1 MTERVSFVN
10 SAQPGVT
17 VLRVANSRRLWT
29 YVHERLCVTIVRS
42 GHGRWRSRGR
52 DHDIEARKLM
62 LMQPG
67 DVHVT
72 TAVEGCAS
80 FDALFVDPALIQ
92 DWFGDSLRGPR
103 LCELPSSVETAPV
116 TRAFQAI
123 LSGPDWRLDAGRV
136 AEPLMGALRLL
147 LESERSGTLRELP
160 ECERRLRRARD
171 TIVERYRSE
180 PFETVSMSQIARGLD
195 VDYFWLLRHFAA
207 HFHVTPY
214 QFAMRVRMARAREL
228 VLAGPQ
234 NDLPSLTAVAQ
245 RAGYCDYQHMARDF
259 RKDLGMKP
267 TDLATQIGG
276 WPTRGT
282 SKRDAR

>member
-1 MTERVSFVN
+1 MSERVSFIN

-42 GHGRWRSRGR
+42 GYGRWRSRGR

-72 TAVEGCAS
+72 TAVEATAS
-80 FDALFVDPALIQ
+80 FDALFVDSALLQ
-92 DWFGDSLRGPR
+92 DWFGDSLSGSR
-103 LCELPSSVETAPV
+103 LCELPSSIETTQVA
-116 TRAFQAI
+116 RAFQAV

-136 AEPLMGALRLL
+136 AEPLIGALRML
-147 LESERSGTLRELP
+147 LESERAGVLRELP

-180 PFETVSMSQIARGLD
+180 PFETVDIGQIARGLD
-195 VDYFWLLRHFAA
+195 VDYFWLLRHFAT

-214 QFAMRVRMARAREL
+214 QFAMRVRVARAREL
-228 VLAGPQ
+228 VLAGPHD
-234 NDLPSLTAVAQ
+234 DLPTLTAVA
-245 RAGYCDYQHMARDF
+245 RKAGYYDYQHMARDF
-259 RKDLGMKP
+259 RKDLGIKP

-276 WPTRGT
+276 WATRGA
-282 SKRDAR
+282 SKRGVR